1 MQSIHLPV
9 LLHEVIEN
17 MRYTPGMVAVD
28 ATMNGGGHAREI
40 IKRIMPSGMF
50 IGIDWDKEVLE
61 QTESQ
66 IRTECASYDQS
77 QLRFVWSNYARI
89 AEVLKNEKIPAVDA
103 ILADLGFSSLQIED
117 ARRGLSFLREGPLD
131 MRYDIHSDKLPAY
144 EIINSFSKEALA
156 DIMYVYGEE
165 RYARKI
171 AQQIVEQRK
180 KERIYT
186 TRELAELIE
195 HMVPRRHTKG
205 IHPATRV
212 FQALRIYVNGEFEN
226 IKKLLADGIQVLAPK
241 GRMGIISFH
250 SLEDRIVKQTFKL
263 WEEEGIARV
272 ITKKPIIS
280 TDEEVNK
287 NPRSRSA
294 KFRIAEKI

>member
-17 MRYTPGMVAVD
+17 MGYTPGMVAVD